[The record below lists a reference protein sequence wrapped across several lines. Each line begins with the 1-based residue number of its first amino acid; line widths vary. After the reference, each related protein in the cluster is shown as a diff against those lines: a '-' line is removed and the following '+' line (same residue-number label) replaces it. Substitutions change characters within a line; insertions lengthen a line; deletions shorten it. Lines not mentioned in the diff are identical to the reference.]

1 MGAPN
6 IAFFPWPSQV
16 PRSALDS
23 SCVPNSSRLSSAAS
37 TNEFLRPLSLGNPP
51 SIQADAHGNSLG
63 HFLDL
68 AELKCTHVSDDACK
82 VDGNWQL
89 VESKISKILGLAE
102 PTTGRLKEKHD
113 SISSDIL
120 RQSNLAME
128 IQILHE
134 KAIYK

>member
-1 MGAPN
+1 M
-6 IAFFPWPSQV
+6 
-16 PRSALDS
+16 
-23 SCVPNSSRLSSAAS
+23 
-37 TNEFLRPLSLGNPP
+37 
-51 SIQADAHGNSLG
+51 
-63 HFLDL
+63 DL

-134 KAIYK
+134 ISKRAGTVSEAVAPESPGLPLSKHCSPAPEEV